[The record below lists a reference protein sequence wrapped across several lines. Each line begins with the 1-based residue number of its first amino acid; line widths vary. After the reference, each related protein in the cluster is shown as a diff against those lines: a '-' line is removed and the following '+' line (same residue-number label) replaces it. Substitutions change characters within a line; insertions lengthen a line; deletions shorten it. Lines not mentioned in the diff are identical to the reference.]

1 MLPDAECVKLAA
13 GILTSLDIGD
23 ITIKVGGEAWVK
35 GGRGEGEGGLLCMC
49 GCLIGRIKV
58 IH

>member
-35 GGRGEGEGGLLCMC
+35 GGGGERGKGGCCVCVDVSLD
-49 GCLIGRIKV
+49 V
-58 IH
+58 